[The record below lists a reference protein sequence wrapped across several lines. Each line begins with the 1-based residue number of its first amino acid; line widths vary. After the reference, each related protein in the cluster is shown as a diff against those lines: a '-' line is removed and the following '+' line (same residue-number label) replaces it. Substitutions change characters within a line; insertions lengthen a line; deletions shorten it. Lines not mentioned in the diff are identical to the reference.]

1 MDARQSIKHVLES
14 IGMEGLK
21 EKQKAVIAFLSNKD
35 VLYPCLLAMEFYL
48 LFLTIWKVRSF
59 VADDTC

>member
-48 LFLTIWKVRSF
+48 LFLTI
-59 VADDTC
+59 

>member
-35 VLYPCLLAMEFYL
+35 VLYPCLLAMESLTYMEFYL
-48 LFLTIWKVRSF
+48 LFLTI
-59 VADDTC
+59 